1 MSTGI
6 NSQKIKV
13 LTVGDGNLS
22 LSLSL
27 SRAYNEHIDLTAS
40 VLESDRRDFLS
51 VFSEAEDTLEELK
64 NRHVPVVWN
73 LDATQLHV
81 RFPSSTKKWDLI
93 SFHHPHIGLSNFLEE
108 DDDDEAKRAL
118 VHHRLICHYLYSAS
132 QVSKLVHICLTHT
145 QPTTWKLLEAA
156 ERQNLTLVK
165 TISDSKPFANVW
177 SDNNED
183 AADCDNNNGNDNDND
198 NGNGNKNITITITTG
213 STTGSG
219 NILEATKVESHFA
232 APRRYRNGKLSC
244 HFLGKYGYQHRRTE
258 GDTFKGSSNTKGVSV
273 SGSMHFVFAAKNSKK
288 EEASRIDDTD
298 TTKFNSAGKS
308 NKPCNDDKKMICSI
322 CNEIFDSELELKEH
336 LTSPVRTAWART
348 SITVDDDNDDDDD
361 DDGQHSIIRDISHQG
376 IKTKESEQKVKRII
390 SSLVSSSDEIEQLQQ
405 PDHDTPSGGTVLI
418 VPKDCHGK
426 RLRWFLH
433 HSKTKE
439 YQFTKRL
446 AESAIQAGLVMIN
459 GKIALDSSRILNAQD
474 KVCIVEGAKEEG
486 KRGDCTDNNTITTT
500 KTTGVAIQKL
510 KYKNHTKIKIVQRS
524 SSFLDWLVVLKP
536 SGMRTKGTSPGTL
549 ETNVSEQEGSRYVS
563 LSSLETSCPGLCV
576 LVKFTTAKEEEINN
590 KNQILIRH
598 FVTVLVHGELL
609 PVDVW
614 FPSRTGAQMVV
625 EAKWG
630 QKKMNKKRKQIIS
643 ESESESSSLKIEEKQ
658 HQTKIVYTSIDI
670 TPKEST
676 TMAVQE
682 YPDKQNND
690 DNNNNNGKEPQRK
703 NITKTTTLSTVEVIT
718 SEPSSG
724 SICNFFRHE
733 GFPVVGDKFCK
744 QEYSNLK
751 RSIRNRIKNKLCMG
765 CFKIEIT
772 IIRCENKNKNDFDDD
787 DDDEKIIT
795 NHVIES
801 PSLDKLSARFWE
813 QFLHSGGTSSDGKSI
828 SI

>member
-1 MSTGI
+1 MNDGDWKSHIDVVMSTTTS

-64 NRHVPVVWN
+64 NRNAPVVWN
-73 LDATQLHV
+73 VDATQLHV
-81 RFPSSTKKWDLI
+81 RFLSSSSKITWDLV
-93 SFHHPHIGLSNFLEE
+93 SFHHPHIGLSNLLEE
-108 DDDDEAKRAL
+108 DNDDEAKRAL
-118 VHHRLICHYLYSAS
+118 IHHRLLCHYLYSAS

-145 QPTTWKLLEAA
+145 QPTTWKLFEAA

-183 AADCDNNNGNDNDND
+183 AADCDNNNNN
-198 NGNGNKNITITITTG
+198 TTMTMG
-213 STTGSG
+213 TMITGSG
-219 NILEATKVESHFA
+219 NISEAAKIEPHFA
-232 APRRYRNGKLSC
+232 APRRYRNGKLSN

-258 GDTFKGSSNTKGVSV
+258 GDTFKGSSNTKDVSV
-273 SGSMHFVFAAKNSKK
+273 SGSMHFVFASKNIKIEK
-288 EEASRIDDTD
+288 EEEADSIDDTD
-298 TTKFNSAGKS
+298 TTKFSAA
-308 NKPCNDDKKMICSI
+308 CNDDKKMICSI
-322 CNEIFDSELELKEH
+322 CNEIFDSELELKTH
-336 LTSPVRTAWART
+336 LASPVRTTWAQT
-348 SITVDDDNDDDDD
+348 SIVADDDNDDV
-361 DDGQHSIIRDISHQG
+361 GNAQHSIIRDISHQG
-376 IKTKESEQKVKRII
+376 ITKKESDQNVKRIL
-390 SSLVSSSDEIEQLQQ
+390 STFECSSDDEVEQLQQ
-405 PDHDTPSGGTVLI
+405 HDHDDTPSGTVLV

-433 HSKTKE
+433 HSKNKE

-446 AESAIQAGLVMIN
+446 AESAIQAGLVVIN
-459 GKIALDSSRILNAQD
+459 GNIVLDSSRILNAKD
-474 KVCIVEGAKEEG
+474 RVCIVEGAKEEG
-486 KRGDCTDNNTITTT
+486 KNDDCNDNKNITTT
-500 KTTGVAIQKL
+500 TTTTKVVTIQKL

-524 SSFLDWLVVLKP
+524 SSFLNWLVALKP
-536 SGMRTKGTSPGTL
+536 SGMRTKGTNPGTL

-576 LVKFTTAKEEEINN
+576 LVKFNNTAKEEEINN
-590 KNQILIRH
+590 ENQISIRH
-598 FVTVLVHGELL
+598 FLTVLVHGELL

-614 FPSRTGAQMVV
+614 FPSRTGVQMVV
-625 EAKWG
+625 EAKWK
-630 QKKMNKKRKQIIS
+630 QKAKINKKRKQIIS
-643 ESESESSSLKIEEKQ
+643 ESESESSSLKIEEQ
-658 HQTKIVYTSIDI
+658 QQPQTNVVYTSIDI

-682 YPDKQNND
+682 YPDKQN
-690 DNNNNNGKEPQRK
+690 KK
-703 NITKTTTLSTVEVIT
+703 TTTKTTTLSTVEVTT

-724 SICNFFRHE
+724 SICNFFRQV

-751 RSIRNRIKNKLCMG
+751 RSIRNRIKNKLCIG

-772 IIRCENKNKNDFDDD
+772 IIRCENKNENDDNDDDD
-787 DDDEKIIT
+787 DDDEKMIT
-795 NHVIES
+795 KHVIES
-801 PSLDKLSARFWE
+801 PSLDKLSALFWG
-813 QFLHSGGTSSDGKSI
+813 QFLQHSGGTSEG
-828 SI
+828 

>member
-1 MSTGI
+1 MSASS
-6 NSQKIKV
+6 NSRKIKV

-27 SRAYNEHIDLTAS
+27 SRAYNEQIDLTAS
-40 VLESDRRDFLS
+40 VLESDRRNFLS

-81 RFPSSTKKWDLI
+81 RIPSSTTTKWDLI

-108 DDDDEAKRAL
+108 DVDDEAKRAL

-145 QPTTWKLLEAA
+145 QPTTWKLFEAA

-183 AADCDNNNGNDNDND
+183 VADCDSNSNN
-198 NGNGNKNITITITTG
+198 TTMTTG
-213 STTGSG
+213 LTTGSG
-219 NILEATKVESHFA
+219 NISEAAKIESHFA

-258 GDTFKGSSNTKGVSV
+258 GDTFKGSSNTKDVSV
-273 SGSMHFVFAAKNSKK
+273 SGSIHFVFAAKDSKK
-288 EEASRIDDTD
+288 QEASRIDDTD
-298 TTKFNSAGKS
+298 ITKSNSAGKS
-308 NKPCNDDKKMICSI
+308 NTLGNDDKKMICSI
-322 CNEIFDSELELKEH
+322 CNEILDSEIELKEH
-336 LTSPVRTAWART
+336 LALP
-348 SITVDDDNDDDDD
+348 
-361 DDGQHSIIRDISHQG
+361 
-376 IKTKESEQKVKRII
+376 
-390 SSLVSSSDEIEQLQQ
+390 
-405 PDHDTPSGGTVLI
+405 PDHETPSGGTVLI
-418 VPKDCHGK
+418 VPKDHHGK

-446 AESAIQAGLVMIN
+446 VESAIQAGLVMIN
-459 GKIALDSSRILNAQD
+459 GTIVLDSSRILNAQD
-474 KVCIVEGAKEEG
+474 KVCIVVGAKEEG
-486 KRGDCTDNNTITTT
+486 KRGDCTFNNTITTT

-510 KYKNHTKIKIVQRS
+510 KYRNHTKIEIVQRS
-524 SSFLDWLVVLKP
+524 SSFLDWLVALKP
-536 SGMRTKGTSPGTL
+536 SGMRTKGTEPGTL
-549 ETNVSEQEGSRYVS
+549 ETNVSEQEGIRYVS

-576 LVKFTTAKEEEINN
+576 LVKFKTAKEEENNN
-590 KNQILIRH
+590 KNQISIRN

-614 FPSRTGAQMVV
+614 FPFRTGVQMVV

-643 ESESESSSLKIEEKQ
+643 KSESESSSLKIEEQK
-658 HQTKIVYTSIDI
+658 HQKKVVYTSIDI

-682 YPDKQNND
+682 YPDKQNN
-690 DNNNNNGKEPQRK
+690 NNNNNNNNCKEPQRK
-703 NITKTTTLSTVEVIT
+703 NTTTKTTTLSTVEVIT

-733 GFPVVGDKFCK
+733 GYPVVGDKFCK

-751 RSIRNRIKNKLCMG
+751 RSIP
-765 CFKIEIT
+765 
-772 IIRCENKNKNDFDDD
+772 
-787 DDDEKIIT
+787 
-795 NHVIES
+795 H
-801 PSLDKLSARFWE
+801 FWE
-813 QFLHSGGTSSDGKSI
+813 RFLHSGGTSSSSDGKKH
-828 SI
+828 

>member
-1 MSTGI
+1 MSTSS

-27 SRAYNEHIDLTAS
+27 SRAYNEQIDLTAS
-40 VLESDRRDFLS
+40 VLESDRRNFLS

-81 RFPSSTKKWDLI
+81 RIPSSTTTKWDLI

-108 DDDDEAKRAL
+108 DVDDEAKRAL

-156 ERQNLTLVK
+156 ERQNLMLVK

-177 SDNNED
+177 SDNNKD
-183 AADCDNNNGNDNDND
+183 AADCDNNSNSNN
-198 NGNGNKNITITITTG
+198 TTMTTG
-213 STTGSG
+213 LTTGSG
-219 NILEATKVESHFA
+219 NISEAAKIESHFA

-258 GDTFKGSSNTKGVSV
+258 GDTFKGSSNTKDVSV
-273 SGSMHFVFAAKNSKK
+273 SGSMHFVFAAKDSKK

-298 TTKFNSAGKS
+298 ITKSNSAGKS
-308 NKPCNDDKKMICSI
+308 NTLCNDDKKMICSI
-322 CNEIFDSELELKEH
+322 CNEIFDSEIELKEH
-336 LTSPVRTAWART
+336 LALPVRTAWAQT
-348 SITVDDDNDDDDD
+348 VIIVDDDNDDDGD
-361 DDGQHSIIRDISHQG
+361 DDGQHSLIRDISHQG
-376 IKTKESEQKVKRII
+376 IKKKESEQNVKRIL
-390 SSLVSSSDEIEQLQQ
+390 SSLESSSDGIEQLQQ
-405 PDHDTPSGGTVLI
+405 PDHETPSGGTVLI
-418 VPKDCHGK
+418 VPKDYHGK

-459 GKIALDSSRILNAQD
+459 GTIVLDSSRILNAQD

-486 KRGDCTDNNTITTT
+486 KRGDCTYNNTITTT
-500 KTTGVAIQKL
+500 KMTGVAIQKL
-510 KYKNHTKIKIVQRS
+510 KYRNHTKIEIVQRS
-524 SSFLDWLVVLKP
+524 SSFLDWLVALKP
-536 SGMRTKGTSPGTL
+536 SGMRTKGTEPGTL
-549 ETNVSEQEGSRYVS
+549 ETNVSEQEGIRYVS

-576 LVKFTTAKEEEINN
+576 LVKFKTAKEEENNN
-590 KNQILIRH
+590 KNQISIRH

-614 FPSRTGAQMVV
+614 FPFRTGAQMVV

-643 ESESESSSLKIEEKQ
+643 ESESESSSLKIEEQK
-658 HQTKIVYTSIDI
+658 HQKKVVYTSIDI

-682 YPDKQNND
+682 YPDKQDN
-690 DNNNNNGKEPQRK
+690 NNNNNGKEPQRK
-703 NITKTTTLSTVEVIT
+703 NTTTKTTTLSTVEVIT

-733 GFPVVGDKFCK
+733 GYPVVGDKFCK

-751 RSIRNRIKNKLCMG
+751 RSIRNRIKNKLCIG

-772 IIRCENKNKNDFDDD
+772 IIRCENKNNKNEDDDDDD
-787 DDDEKIIT
+787 DDDEKMIT

-801 PSLDKLSARFWE
+801 PSLDKLSAHFWE
-813 QFLHSGGTSSDGKSI
+813 RFLHSGGTSSSSDGKKH
-828 SI
+828 